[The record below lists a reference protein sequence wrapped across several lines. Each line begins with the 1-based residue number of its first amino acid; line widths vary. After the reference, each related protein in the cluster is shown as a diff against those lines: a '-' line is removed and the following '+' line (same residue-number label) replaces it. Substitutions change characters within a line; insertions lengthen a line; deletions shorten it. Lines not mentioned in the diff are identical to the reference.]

1 LFKTRR
7 QFIAIYF
14 QFLLEYAIRK
24 VRANHEGLKLNG
36 ARQML
41 VYGDDIKMVGG
52 SGGQYI
58 VKKGTDT
65 LLVASKETGLEV
77 KAEKT

>member
-1 LFKTRR
+1 M
-7 QFIAIYF
+7 
-14 QFLLEYAIRK
+14 
-24 VRANHEGLKLNG
+24 NG

-77 KAEKT
+77 KAEKTEVYGHVSRPERRIK